1 MHITD
6 IKALQMD
13 QNSDIKNLIGR
24 LYKKEFL
31 SAIEIRELDKWL
43 SGLKNDQTFEAWLQL
58 NWQSA
63 EDIPVEISFD
73 EIRRLIYRNA
83 EKPSGKR
90 IFLQRFQ
97 RVAAILI
104 LPLLIFSAVLI
115 YQNFNTPENWL
126 SIKTAKGER
135 THITLPDGSEVWLNV
150 DTELKYSVAY
160 NQRNRNIKLN
170 GEAFFKVAKNRKK
183 DFVVETR
190 NFSVKAVGT
199 EFGVNAYASEPFA
212 ETYLKEGIVD
222 VSLAASVRNK
232 IRMKPGQKSII
243 ESGASEILLQQSQNG
258 SESEWTGGQ
267 LVFQNEDIPRVFR
280 KIERWFNVSIKYNPE
295 EFSRETLYVNLKSG
309 ETLEKML
316 QIIDNAIGIQVKR
329 NGNELLIEKKI
340 KRANS

>member
-1 MHITD
+1 
-6 IKALQMD
+6 MD
-13 QNSDIKNLIGR
+13 QNSDIKSLIGR
-24 LYKKEFL
+24 LYKKELL

-43 SGLKNDQTFEAWLQL
+43 TGLKNDRTFEAWLQL
-58 NWQSA
+58 NWQAS
-63 EDIPVEISFD
+63 EDIPIEISFD
-73 EIRRLIYRNA
+73 EIRRLIHPNK

-115 YQNFNTPENWL
+115 YQNFYTPENWL

-150 DTELKYSVAY
+150 DTEIKYSADY
-160 NQRNRNIKLN
+160 NQSNRTLKLN
-170 GEAFFKVAKNRKK
+170 GEAFFKVSKNKRKN
-183 DFVVETR
+183 FVVEAG
-190 NFSVKAVGT
+190 NFRVQAVGT
-199 EFGVNAYASEPFA
+199 EFGVNAYQNEPVA

-222 VSLAASVRNK
+222 ISLIAKNK
-232 IRMKPGQKSII
+232 DKTRMNPGQKSLIPNNATTI
-243 ESGASEILLQQSQNG
+243 KVSDHQIGNEL
-258 SESEWTGGQ
+258 EWTGGH

-295 EFSRETLYVNLKSG
+295 EFAKETLYVNLKSR
-309 ETLEKML
+309 ETLDNML
-316 QIIDNAIGIQVKR
+316 QIIDDAIGIQVKR
-329 NGNELLIEKKI
+329 NGNELLIENKI

>member
-1 MHITD
+1 
-6 IKALQMD
+6 MD
-13 QNSDIKNLIGR
+13 QNSDIKSLIGR
-24 LYKKEFL
+24 LYKKEL
-31 SAIEIRELDKWL
+31 LLAIEIRELEKWL

-58 NWQSA
+58 NWQVS

-97 RVAAILI
+97 RVAAMLI
-104 LPLLIFSAVLI
+104 LPLLIFFFFLI
-115 YQNFNTPENWL
+115 YQNFHTSENWL

-150 DTELKYSVAY
+150 DTEIKYSADY
-160 NQRNRNIKLN
+160 NQRNRTLKLN
-170 GEAFFKVAKNRKK
+170 GEAFFKVAKNKKK
-183 DFVVETR
+183 DFVVEAG
-190 NFSVKAVGT
+190 NFRVKAVGT
-199 EFGVNAYASEPFA
+199 EFGVNAYQNEQVA

-222 VSLAASVRNK
+222 VSLVASVRNK
-232 IRMKPGQKSII
+232 TRMKPGQKSII
-243 ESGASEILLQQSQNG
+243 PYHATAIKLSDYQIGNEM
-258 SESEWTGGQ
+258 EWTGGH
-267 LVFQNEDIPRVFR
+267 LVFQNEDIPKVFR

-295 EFSRETLYVNLKSG
+295 EFTEETLYVNLKSG
-309 ETLEKML
+309 ETLDKML

-329 NGNELLIEKKI
+329 NGNEIMIEKKI

>member
-1 MHITD
+1 MHITG

-13 QNSDIKNLIGR
+13 QNSDIKSLISR
-24 LYKKEFL
+24 LYRKEFL

-43 SGLKNDQTFEAWLQL
+43 SGLKNDHTFEAWLQL
-58 NWQSA
+58 NWQAS
-63 EDIPVEISFD
+63 EDIPVEISFE
-73 EIRRLIYRNA
+73 EIRRLIHPNK

-115 YQNFNTPENWL
+115 YQNFYTPENWL

-150 DTELKYSVAY
+150 DTEIKYSADF
-160 NQRNRNIKLN
+160 NQSNRTLKLN
-170 GEAFFKVAKNRKK
+170 GEAFFKVSKNKRKN
-183 DFVVETR
+183 FVVEAG
-190 NFSVKAVGT
+190 NFRVQAVGT
-199 EFGVNAYASEPFA
+199 EFGVNAYQNEPVA

-222 VSLAASVRNK
+222 ISLIAKNK
-232 IRMKPGQKSII
+232 DKTRMNPGQKSII
-243 ESGASEILLQQSQNG
+243 KSGASEIILRQTQNG
-258 SESEWTGGQ
+258 SESAWSDGH

-295 EFSRETLYVNLKSG
+295 EFTKETLYVNMKSG
-309 ETLEKML
+309 ETLDKML
-316 QIIDNAIGIQVKR
+316 QIIDNAIGIEAKR
-329 NGNELLIEKKI
+329 NGNEIMIEKKI